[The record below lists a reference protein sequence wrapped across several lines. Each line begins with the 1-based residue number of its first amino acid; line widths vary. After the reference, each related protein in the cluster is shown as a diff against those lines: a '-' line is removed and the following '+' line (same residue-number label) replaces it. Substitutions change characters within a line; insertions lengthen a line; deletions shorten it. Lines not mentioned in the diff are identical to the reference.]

1 MADKKRDTWDKAEII
16 AKIAAS
22 FLIPLTIWYLA
33 YRGDHALRTMQNSEA
48 QLRLRTELLSKR
60 EESESALRK
69 DMFRSII
76 QSFVTPKKDDPPDME
91 EQLLNLELLAYN
103 FHESLNLK
111 PLFIHL
117 WKKINHS
124 TAKGA
129 NPLLDKLERVAKRI
143 ARIQSRILEQ
153 VGVKMTGSINL
164 ENALK
169 FEGNDEPAFVNEKEL
184 TLDGISRTFAIQALR
199 ANLETKEVQI
209 RLKVR
214 SNPGGL
220 KIFEFWI
227 GFYDFPTIDNVR
239 LSDNQRCALVLRK
252 FEFDKETPSAQS
264 AKVLM
269 LYFPGDYASLKD
281 KPYIDDMIRKLGLK
295 DNQKRLEN
303 GGKSLN

>member
-1 MADKKRDTWDKAEII
+1 
-16 AKIAAS
+16 
-22 FLIPLTIWYLA
+22 
-33 YRGDHALRTMQNSEA
+33 
-48 QLRLRTELLSKR
+48 
-60 EESESALRK
+60 
-69 DMFRSII
+69 
-76 QSFVTPKKDDPPDME
+76 ME

-124 TAKGA
+124 TVKGV
-129 NPLLDKLERVAKRI
+129 NPLLDNLERAAKSI

-169 FEGNDEPAFVNEKEL
+169 FDENDEPVFVNKREL

-220 KIFEFWI
+220 KIFDFWI
-227 GFYDFPTIDNVR
+227 GFFDFPTIDNIYFIAGIFAPGVCWN
-239 LSDNQRCALVLRK
+239 DLR
-252 FEFDKETPSAQS
+252 
-264 AKVLM
+264 
-269 LYFPGDYASLKD
+269 
-281 KPYIDDMIRKLGLK
+281 
-295 DNQKRLEN
+295 
-303 GGKSLN
+303 

>member
-1 MADKKRDTWDKAEII
+1 
-16 AKIAAS
+16 
-22 FLIPLTIWYLA
+22 
-33 YRGDHALRTMQNSEA
+33 
-48 QLRLRTELLSKR
+48 
-60 EESESALRK
+60 
-69 DMFRSII
+69 
-76 QSFVTPKKDDPPDME
+76 
-91 EQLLNLELLAYN
+91 
-103 FHESLNLK
+103 
-111 PLFIHL
+111 
-117 WKKINHS
+117 
-124 TAKGA
+124 
-129 NPLLDKLERVAKRI
+129 
-143 ARIQSRILEQ
+143 
-153 VGVKMTGSINL
+153 MTGSINL